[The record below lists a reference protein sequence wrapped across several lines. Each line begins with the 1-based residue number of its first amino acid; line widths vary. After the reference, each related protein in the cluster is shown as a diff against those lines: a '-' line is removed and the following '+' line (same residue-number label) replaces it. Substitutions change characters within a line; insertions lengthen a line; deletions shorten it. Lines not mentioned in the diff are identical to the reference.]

1 MAGRQDFCRT
11 QRAFR
16 SEVVARAGRPF
27 HGSNISWE
35 RAARA
40 IWFAAH
46 PENLAKVR
54 AERERRAAAS
64 NVTSELVGQIGH
76 DAEAFAAFWRG
87 SLNHLSPRVAPAVR
101 AVRFL
106 VSPAAHPLH
115 RETIILETN
124 FKSVF
129 TYRSRLAIAAPHPRS
144 RCGWIRPA
152 QSWFAL

>member
-1 MAGRQDFCRT
+1 MEAGSTVFFGDREDDRRLTWTAGFYDTKNKWRDAKISVGPNG
-11 QRAFR
+11 RFDR
-16 SEVVARAGRPF
+16 KSWRGAGRPF

-76 DAEAFAAFWRG
+76 DAEAFAAF
-87 SLNHLSPRVAPAVR
+87 
-101 AVRFL
+101 
-106 VSPAAHPLH
+106 
-115 RETIILETN
+115 
-124 FKSVF
+124 
-129 TYRSRLAIAAPHPRS
+129 
-144 RCGWIRPA
+144 
-152 QSWFAL
+152 